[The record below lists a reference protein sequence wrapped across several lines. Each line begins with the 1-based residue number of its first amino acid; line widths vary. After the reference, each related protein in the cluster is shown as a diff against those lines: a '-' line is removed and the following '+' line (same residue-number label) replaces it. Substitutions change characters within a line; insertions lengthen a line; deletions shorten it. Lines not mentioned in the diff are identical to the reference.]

1 MAIQNEFTRRHWE
14 LINQFL
20 GLQDPESFK
29 FDIRSP
35 GMPEDVTMQV
45 RQ

>member
-20 GLQDPESFK
+20 GLQDPASFK
-29 FDIRSP
+29 FDIKSR

>member
-20 GLQDPESFK
+20 GMQDPASFK
-29 FDIRSP
+29 SEIKSP
-35 GMPEDVTMQV
+35 GMPEDVTMRV